1 MIQRRRGSMSASTV
15 KWGAR
20 ASGVLALGASLI
32 VLSACGSDDSSDSDS
47 AATGATSTASAGSDQ
62 VAEAKA
68 SVEKF
73 KADKDFVG
81 PGSGPEGVK
90 GKSITVIAC
99 PLANEGCTKAAKAV
113 ETAGE
118 LLGWKVNI
126 VDGQGI
132 PQASSAAMKQAIA
145 AKTEGRSEER

>member
-1 MIQRRRGSMSASTV
+1 MIQLRRGSMSASTAT
-15 KWGAR
+15 WGAR

-47 AATGATSTASAGSDQ
+47 AASGAAQTSTASGGDE

-81 PGSGPEGVK
+81 PESSPEGVK
-90 GKSITVIAC
+90 NKSITVIAC

-113 ETAGE
+113 KTAGE
-118 LLGWKVNI
+118 LLDWKVNI
-126 VDGQGI
+126 
-132 PQASSAAMKQAIA
+132 
-145 AKTEGRSEER
+145 